1 VAFGAAGAVDGYQTV
16 LDGHP
21 SGHSLR
27 ITVVLDKSEPTI
39 AVIGSGVAGLTAAY
53 AMSGSGR
60 VTLFEAETRL
70 GGHAH
75 THVVDDGDGTPDTV
89 ASAVLVHNDRT
100 CPTLCRLF
108 AESGVTTQGVDMS
121 MSVRDDGTGPEYD
134 GKDLETLQGF
144 LPTLNDGVVTFA
156 GAYHGWGFHE
166 DGAASGLRAAQHP
179 GVLRP
184 SQSTAG
190 KVMAR

>member
-1 VAFGAAGAVDGYQTV
+1 VDGYQTSV
-16 LDGHP
+16 TDIRHGHP
-21 SGHSLR
+21 SAHSLR
-27 ITVVLDKSEPTI
+27 ITVVLEKSEPTI

-53 AMSGSGR
+53 ALSGSGR
-60 VTLFEAETRL
+60 VTLFEADTRP

-121 MSVRDDGTGPEYD
+121 MSVRADGTGLEYARAP
-134 GKDLETLQGF
+134 GF
-144 LPTLNDGVVTFA
+144 RGLFA
-156 GAYHGWGFHE
+156 SRYSVRPRYLRMLAEVHGWGFHE

-179 GVLRP
+179 GVLWP